1 MSNKEFF
8 SSEGKDVPDRLSG
21 FDTDEE
27 IYGSDQNAD
36 GSAASI
42 RSAMELEF
50 APGIEGEIE
59 ERAEEIQTRNN
70 DPDIPDRFEDD
81 VYRSQARAEAA
92 LGAVFRRGLGAYSD
106 SAAKGVSR
114 VQWGF
119 ARTADFADIVKF
131 GQPDDAD
138 FTQDNDLLPD
148 GHPKAKRDGETPF
161 VEGVPEGDER
171 DDVEAFLTE
180 GMR

>member
-1 MSNKEFF
+1 MSDGEFF

-21 FDTDEE
+21 FDTDAE
-27 IYGSDQNAD
+27 IYGSDQNFE

-42 RSAMELEF
+42 ESAMSLDF
-50 APGIEGEIE
+50 APGIEEEIE
-59 ERAEEIQTRNN
+59 ERAREIQTRNN

-81 VYRSQARAEAA
+81 VYRSEERAEAA

-106 SAAKGVSR
+106 SAAKGVDR

-119 ARTADFADIVKF
+119 ARTADFADIVKS
-131 GQPDDAD
+131 GEPDDPD

-148 GHPKAKRDGETPF
+148 GHPKAKRNGEMPF
-161 VEGVPEGDER
+161 VEGVPSGEER
-171 DDVEAFLTE
+171 DDIDAFLR
-180 GMR
+180 GDG